1 MARLNAEIG
10 KIMQDPAAKEQ
21 FLQQGVY
28 ALPPQT
34 PATGGRRLRPEMAKW
49 SKVIDETGVKADELT
64 GQCRCDERR

>member
-28 ALPPQT
+28 TLPPADAGRSRG
-34 PATGGRRLRPEMAKW
+34 PAAGPSWPNGR
-49 SKVIDETGVKADELT
+49 G
-64 GQCRCDERR
+64 